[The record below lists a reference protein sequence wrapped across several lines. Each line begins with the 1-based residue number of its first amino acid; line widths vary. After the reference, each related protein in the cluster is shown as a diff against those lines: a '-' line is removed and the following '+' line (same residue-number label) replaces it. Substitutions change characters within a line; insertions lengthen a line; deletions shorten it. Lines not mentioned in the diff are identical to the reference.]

1 MRNIFDLTKGE
12 QRIVILI
19 LAALVAFA
27 LSKHFLENRSQP
39 PPATSAS
46 TPTTSPAIHAE
57 EERPE
62 PDDSR

>member
-12 QRIVILI
+12 QRMVILI
-19 LAALVAFA
+19 VATLVAVTLA
-27 LSKHFLENRSQP
+27 KHLIENKSHP
-39 PPATSAS
+39 VPATSTS

-57 EERPE
+57 EERPG